1 MFAPTH
7 SSRALSSLR
16 LLAITALLA
25 LTLLALATAGA
36 QAASCTPPKYPGS
49 GYFTSLS
56 VSKTSCAQGSK
67 VARGHYSCRIKN
79 GKKGKCASLVSGYR
93 CTEKRVAVSTEFNS
107 RVTCTKGSGRIVFT
121 YQQNL

>member
-7 SSRALSSLR
+7 SSPALSLRR
-16 LLAITALLA
+16 LLALVALLA
-25 LTLLALATAGA
+25 LTLLTLTTARA
-36 QAASCTPPKYPGS
+36 EAASCTPPKYPGS

-56 VSKTSCAQGSK
+56 VTKTSCSQGSK

-93 CTEKRVAVSTEFNS
+93 CTEKRVSVSTEFNS
-107 RVTCTKGSGRIVFT
+107 RVTCTKGSARIVFT